1 MIKTISGQVII
12 ILTLY
17 LKLKFCALCSI
28 LGYTPIDGV
37 PKIGIA
43 SISLAVTATFIV
55 LHICGI
61 VFALFCLAFNIINRK
76 KRSEDT
82 SIKNICMTWMIIIS
96 NFTNLWLLYRVIR
109 LSSPNLNYIII
120 GGGILTYCSGIAI
133 ALPIT
138 NREMKL
144 SLCFVSAM

>member
-1 MIKTISGQVII
+1 MNFSH
-12 ILTLY
+12 TLNEEVY
-17 LKLKFCALCSI
+17 SSSHNVASKRKLRLIEVATVRNNSLVFLAGDKDNIWPGNYYFDSLFKVKICALCSI

-82 SIKNICMTWMIIIS
+82 SIKNICMT
-96 NFTNLWLLYRVIR
+96 
-109 LSSPNLNYIII
+109 
-120 GGGILTYCSGIAI
+120 
-133 ALPIT
+133 
-138 NREMKL
+138 
-144 SLCFVSAM
+144 